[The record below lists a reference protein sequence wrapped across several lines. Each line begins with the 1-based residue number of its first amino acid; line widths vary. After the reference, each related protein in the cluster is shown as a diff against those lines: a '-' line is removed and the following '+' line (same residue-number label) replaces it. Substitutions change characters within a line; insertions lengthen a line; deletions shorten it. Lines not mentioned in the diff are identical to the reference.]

1 MFQLHPPIAVLGT
14 PLEVFHS
21 LIFVNLSIKKTENSE
36 DESDSD
42 CESENHPKLIMSYQQ
57 YFVIINT

>member
-1 MFQLHPPIAVLGT
+1 MFQLHLPIAVLGT

-21 LIFVNLSIKKTENSE
+21 LTFVNLLIKKMENSE
-36 DESDSD
+36 SECES
-42 CESENHPKLIMSYQQ
+42 ESENHRKLIMSYQQ